1 MEINFASSDSLR
13 LGGRWVREGESV
25 TKWGNRS
32 NISHLLIGCKTIYMW
47 WGDIAWFFELLH
59 LQWFVK
65 LSHGWKG
72 PNVKKIQSIRPK
84 VTLNNP
90 WHPYLTRFELNF
102 SKLPLIIRPPP
113 WCAASWQSRGLT
125 DWHLASSGR
134 RLFGGSNPQETGSCP
149 PPLRHC
155 NQVAENLLER
165 PRLRWST
172 RRQSVLPCDVSI
184 QCLCQILRSWS
195 VPHVSVSIPAI
206 SVRSSGHPSKR
217 LPPATLGRTWG
228 HPCVSLCLLGADPLA
243 HTPSRQTAT
252 QVLVKRKLGIN
263 SALSTHKGLLPL
275 LSVDHLVEIPSQQYL
290 AETNKSLISFI
301 PASTKKILSNLFF
314 RCVAVYGNKSI

>member
-13 LGGRWVREGESV
+13 LEGRWVREGESV

-32 NISHLLIGCKTIYMW
+32 NISHLLIGCKAIYMW

-149 PPLRHC
+149 
-155 NQVAENLLER
+155 LLSGIAIK
-165 PRLRWST
+165 W
-172 RRQSVLPCDVSI
+172 RRIFRKDQDFDDQRDASLFCLVMFQFNACVKFWDLGVSHMF
-184 QCLCQILRSWS
+184 LCPFQR
-195 VPHVSVSIPAI
+195 SVSEAAATPLNV
-206 SVRSSGHPSKR
+206 SL
-217 LPPATLGRTWG
+217 LPHLAEHEDIL
-228 HPCVSLCLLGADPLA
+228 VSLCVYLEQTYSHTHRVVRRPLKF
-243 HTPSRQTAT
+243 S
-252 QVLVKRKLGIN
+252 
-263 SALSTHKGLLPL
+263 
-275 LSVDHLVEIPSQQYL
+275 
-290 AETNKSLISFI
+290 
-301 PASTKKILSNLFF
+301 SN
-314 RCVAVYGNKSI
+314 ANWA

>member
-13 LGGRWVREGESV
+13 LEGRWVREGESV

-32 NISHLLIGCKTIYMW
+32 NISHLLIGCKAIYMW

-113 WCAASWQSRGLT
+113 LVCCKLTEQGLDWLTSGFFWPKIIWRLQPTRNWQL
-125 DWHLASSGR
+125 
-134 RLFGGSNPQETGSCP
+134 P

-155 NQVAENLLER
+155 NQVAENL
-165 PRLRWST
+165 
-172 RRQSVLPCDVSI
+172 
-184 QCLCQILRSWS
+184 
-195 VPHVSVSIPAI
+195 
-206 SVRSSGHPSKR
+206 
-217 LPPATLGRTWG
+217 
-228 HPCVSLCLLGADPLA
+228 
-243 HTPSRQTAT
+243 
-252 QVLVKRKLGIN
+252 
-263 SALSTHKGLLPL
+263 
-275 LSVDHLVEIPSQQYL
+275 
-290 AETNKSLISFI
+290 
-301 PASTKKILSNLFF
+301 
-314 RCVAVYGNKSI
+314 

>member
-113 WCAASWQSRGLT
+113 LVCCKLTEQGLDWLTSGFFWPKIIWRLQPTRNWQLPPSSPALQ
-125 DWHLASSGR
+125 SSGGE
-134 RLFGGSNPQETGSCP
+134 F
-149 PPLRHC
+149 
-155 NQVAENLLER
+155 
-165 PRLRWST
+165 
-172 RRQSVLPCDVSI
+172 
-184 QCLCQILRSWS
+184 
-195 VPHVSVSIPAI
+195 
-206 SVRSSGHPSKR
+206 
-217 LPPATLGRTWG
+217 LGNG
-228 HPCVSLCLLGADPLA
+228 
-243 HTPSRQTAT
+243 
-252 QVLVKRKLGIN
+252 
-263 SALSTHKGLLPL
+263 
-275 LSVDHLVEIPSQQYL
+275 
-290 AETNKSLISFI
+290 
-301 PASTKKILSNLFF
+301 
-314 RCVAVYGNKSI
+314 